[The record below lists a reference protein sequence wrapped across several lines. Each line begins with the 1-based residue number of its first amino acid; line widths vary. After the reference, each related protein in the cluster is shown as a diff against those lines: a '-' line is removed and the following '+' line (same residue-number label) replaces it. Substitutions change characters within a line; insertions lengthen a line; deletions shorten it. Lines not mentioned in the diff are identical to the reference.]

1 MENKIIELIKMI
13 TILGEVVIDMDLSIG
28 FFQTITLYQDDTLLL
43 HRFDESDFDFYASF
57 DDLLELDKEKIYDTL
72 KVLVYN

>member
-28 FFQTITLYQDDTLLL
+28 SFQTITLYQDDTLLL
-43 HRFDESDFDFYASF
+43 HRFDESDFDFYVSF
-57 DDLLELDKEKIYDTL
+57 DDLIELDKEKIYDTL

>member
-1 MENKIIELIKMI
+1 
-13 TILGEVVIDMDLSIG
+13 MDLSIG

-43 HRFDESDFDFYASF
+43 HRFDESDFDFYVSF
-57 DDLLELDKEKIYDTL
+57 DDLIELDKEKIYDTL